1 MLLMQCYPKHCCGL
15 PIGLKEKHFFK
26 ISNSMNYG
34 KAQHQGDSFCSF
46 LIDCLLCFD
55 EMFLHSQES
64 RVRVAGSIVHCP
76 WRVGGKGHYND
87 QFATETT
94 NNLLTNTEQ
103 QNGLMTSESSALPAA
118 AAAVSEDIG
127 LSKLK
132 SDLIALPNPPGLPF
146 VCQKLAEG
154 LAGYGICS
162 LQELFE
168 IRDRNY
174 NDAATILGELKW
186 SSLQVCKVLGYPP

>member
-1 MLLMQCYPKHCCGL
+1 MKC
-15 PIGLKEKHFFK
+15 
-26 ISNSMNYG
+26 
-34 KAQHQGDSFCSF
+34 
-46 LIDCLLCFD
+46 
-55 EMFLHSQES
+55 HSQEC
-64 RVRVAGSIVHCP
+64 RN
-76 WRVGGKGHYND
+76 RVGGKGHYND
-87 QFATETT
+87 QFATVTT
-94 NNLLTNTEQ
+94 NNLFTNTEQ

-154 LAGYGICS
+154 GLAGYGICS

-174 NDAATILGELKW
+174 K
-186 SSLQVCKVLGYPP
+186 

>member
-1 MLLMQCYPKHCCGL
+1 M
-15 PIGLKEKHFFK
+15 EKH
-26 ISNSMNYG
+26 NT
-34 KAQHQGDSFCSF
+34 KAVQGDSFCLF

-64 RVRVAGSIVHCP
+64 KVRVAGSIVHCP

-154 LAGYGICS
+154 GLAGYGICS
-162 LQELFE
+162 LQELLE